1 VKEMKETKK
10 YSAPFIKRMPIYYRY
25 LSTLLQVG
33 VNRISSNDLSR
44 WLGITASQVRQDF
57 SSFEGSGLQGYGY
70 EVSVLHKEIANV
82 LGLDVMRKMIVLGG
96 GSLGQALAKHTN
108 FERNGFKIV
117 AIFDINPQV
126 VGKKI
131 RDIEV
136 LHVDTLQEFISSNQ
150 VDLTAITVPASHAN
164 EAANLVV
171 EMGITA
177 IWNFVPVELK
187 VPKSVVVENIHLSDS
202 LMVLGYKHKE
212 NKMKIEQYPA
222 SDKKST

>member
-1 VKEMKETKK
+1 MKETKK

-70 EVSVLHKEIANV
+70 EVAVLHKEIANV

-108 FERNGFKIV
+108 FEKNGFKIV

-131 RDIEV
+131 KDIEV
-136 LHVDTLQEFISSNQ
+136 LHVDAMPEFIRNNQ
-150 VDLTAITVPASHAN
+150 VDLAAITVPSTHAI
-164 EAANLVV
+164 EAANIAVGL
-171 EMGITA
+171 GITA
-177 IWNFVPVELK
+177 IWNFVPIELK

-212 NKMKIEQYPA
+212 NMMKREHPH
-222 SDKKST
+222 STNKKTT